1 LQPFLNGLAMKKI
14 VPDPP
19 PPSLYP
25 TLNKPF
31 GDCAAGH
38 PQLFSVN
45 AGIAPHDALV
55 HASLYL
61 RCAYDTGDK
70 AVEGVDESAKG
81 FLWSTLHSVEM
92 AKGLVE
98 ALLDALEHGELSP
111 L

>member
-1 LQPFLNGLAMKKI
+1 MEKI

-19 PPSLYP
+19 TSLYS
-25 TLNKPF
+25 TLDKPF
-31 GDCAAGH
+31 GDCPAGH

-55 HASLYL
+55 HISLYL
-61 RCAYDTGDK
+61 RCAYDTANQSFDGI
-70 AVEGVDESAKG
+70 DESAKG

-98 ALLDALEHGELSP
+98 ALLDALENRELSP

>member
-1 LQPFLNGLAMKKI
+1 MKKL

-19 PPSLYP
+19 TSLYN

-61 RCAYDTGDK
+61 RCAYDTGYK
-70 AVEGVDESAKG
+70 AIEGVDKSTTG

-98 ALLDALEHGELSP
+98 ALLDALEDREISQP
-111 L
+111 LP

>member
-1 LQPFLNGLAMKKI
+1 MKKI

-19 PPSLYP
+19 IPSLCP
-25 TLNKPF
+25 TLEKPF
-31 GDCAAGH
+31 GDCDAGH

-55 HASLYL
+55 HLSLYL
-61 RCAYDTGDK
+61 RCAYDTGYK
-70 AVEGVDESAKG
+70 AIEGVDESAKG

-92 AKGLVE
+92 AKGLAE
-98 ALLDALEHGELSP
+98 ALLDALENRELNP

>member
-1 LQPFLNGLAMKKI
+1 MKKI

-19 PPSLYP
+19 PSLYA
-25 TLNKPF
+25 TLEKPF
-31 GDCAAGH
+31 GDCPAGH
-38 PQLFSVN
+38 PQLFAVN

-55 HASLYL
+55 HISLYL
-61 RCAYDTGDK
+61 RCAYDTAHK
-70 AVEGVDESAKG
+70 SFEGIDESAKG

-98 ALLDALEHGELSP
+98 ALLDALETRELSP

>member
-1 LQPFLNGLAMKKI
+1 MKKL

-19 PPSLYP
+19 ASLCS
-25 TLNKPF
+25 TLEKPF

-55 HASLYL
+55 HIALYL
-61 RCAYDTGDK
+61 RCAYDTGYK
-70 AVEGVDESAKG
+70 AFEGVDESAKG
-81 FLWSTLHSVEM
+81 FLWSTLHSVEV

-98 ALLDALEHGELSP
+98 ALLDALENRELNQM
-111 L
+111 

>member
-1 LQPFLNGLAMKKI
+1 MKKI

-19 PPSLYP
+19 TSLYP
-25 TLNKPF
+25 TLGKPF
-31 GDCAAGH
+31 GDYAAGH

-61 RCAYDTGDK
+61 RCAYDTAYKSLD
-70 AVEGVDESAKG
+70 GVDTSAKG

-98 ALLDALEHGELSP
+98 ALLDALENRALNP

>member
-1 LQPFLNGLAMKKI
+1 MKKI

-19 PPSLYP
+19 TSLHP
-25 TLNKPF
+25 TVEKPF

-55 HASLYL
+55 HVSLYL
-61 RCAYDTGDK
+61 RCAYDTAHQASKGIED
-70 AVEGVDESAKG
+70 AAKG

-98 ALLDALEHGELSP
+98 ALLDALEDSVTAADMRSAAQQS
-111 L
+111 